1 MGSPKLRAH
10 TARKGFR
17 AFAAMLA
24 LTAGSAALQATN
36 VLSVASPTATVTC
49 STATGP
55 GAAATIVVKPVTLLT
70 GTNTLVVTF
79 TPPGA
84 GLVVTAPSTTT
95 LSTTNQAAGLSYTV
109 VVANG
114 CVGAS
119 TGSTTLTFKAGG
131 TNDVTVAVGD
141 TVTSTTSG
149 LSATPVTVTCAK
161 SGSTY
166 TPGAAQTVSVTSA
179 AAGGTQFTVD
189 NSGVPPPSWLT
200 VTPLTGGLAT
210 STAITFSV
218 QAATGCG
225 GFNSGTTNTATLHLL
240 NAPAPD
246 KLVIISMQI
255 VPPAPLTFAPAAP
268 ALTYVRGS
276 GNAGKVDI
284 TISSVNNPAP
294 FFSVNT
300 ASLPI
305 WLTVDST
312 NGTTPKSLRFTST
325 SVCDTLAPGTY
336 TASILVKVSGY
347 ADLTVPVTLQL
358 NNKAPKLSVAEGTTR
373 NISWTLGTPLPIP
386 IITAVSSDSP
396 ISYTSTSGGTLAPI
410 ISAAQQS
417 GLAYSFGTPIN
428 VSFNPLVFAA
438 ATPGN
443 TLTGTV
449 TLTWGSPASTIV
461 VTFNILVL
469 SPGATVTGLTPASL
483 PTANS
488 GQVFTVVLTGTGFVT
503 STDPTQKTKV
513 GIVIGGAIVADTN
526 IAVNVVNPSNIILT
540 ITVPAVADANL
551 PFAVSGT
558 GGPVPLGICNPS
570 GGACSIPSGTAT
582 LTIGGGPIVQAVTS
596 ASAFTQVTPPA
607 LPSMAPYDM
616 ISIFGANF
624 CSSGGTGCSSSQIL
638 YGTPDSSFR
647 YPNTLSPDTAGAT
660 QRLMSVT
667 FQTHAVTPTFI
678 ANAAL
683 LFATNGQINLLV
695 PAALSAYLGSS
706 VDMVVNFGYG
716 TGATMKSSST
726 FPVNITATNP
736 GLFTVGSNG
745 QGDGAI
751 LNSSYAQITAGS
763 PAGMRSTASDSDTV
777 QFYLTG
783 LGAPDSTGDNAVAG
797 TAFSWS
803 SDCIT
808 VASYLTTLNGIFS
821 TSLTNVDGTVIQS
834 GLLNTSRLPP
844 CIATSSANVPTVTI
858 GGVAGTVV
866 YAGFVP
872 DTIAGLYQMNVSLPG
887 TTGSFTTSAGTTLT
901 NITQPTQ
908 LPVVV
913 TANGVTSQTGVSMWV
928 APRLLVTGPSGAGLV
943 GTVGIPWSS
952 SNNVVAATEGTATYR
967 YALSSGLLPSGLLL
981 NAATGAI
988 TGTPAA
994 NSAGSY
1000 TVTVT
1005 ATDSATYPV
1014 KGTATFTLTVAGGL
1028 VVTSTGTAPY
1038 TTTFGTA
1045 VASVTHVSAVGGVF
1059 PYAYAITA
1067 PGTLPLGM
1075 TINTTTGI
1083 ISTTALTPAGT
1094 YHVTVTSTDSTAG
1107 TPLTGTITF
1116 DIAVGLHMAKTTT
1129 VNGTHSAASNITTVS
1144 ATGATGTITYTLD
1157 AATLALPGGW
1167 VTIDQNTGIVSIT
1180 TSAPVA
1186 ASTTV
1191 TVTATDGTAAP
1202 GAATAGTGTIT
1213 FTFAVN

>member
-1 MGSPKLRAH
+1 MGSLKLRVR
-10 TARKGFR
+10 TTRNGLR
-17 AFAAMLA
+17 AFAALLA
-24 LTAGSAALQATN
+24 LTAGSAALQAN

-49 STATGP
+49 STTTGP
-55 GAAATIVVKPVTLLT
+55 GAAATIVVKPSPLLS
-70 GTNTLVVTF
+70 GTNTIVVTF
-79 TPPGA
+79 TAPGA

-95 LSTTNQAAGLSYTV
+95 LSTTNQAVGLSYTV
-109 VVANG
+109 AVTNG

-119 TGSTTLTFKAGG
+119 TGATTLTFKAGG

-141 TVTSTTSG
+141 TVTATTSG
-149 LSATPVTVTCAK
+149 LSASPVTITCAK
-161 SGSTY
+161 SGPTY
-166 TPGAAQTVSVTSA
+166 TPGGAQTVSVTSA
-179 AAGGTQFTVD
+179 AAGGTPFTVD
-189 NSGVPPPSWLT
+189 TSGVPPPAWLV
-200 VTPLTGGLAT
+200 VTPTTGGTAS
-210 STAITFSV
+210 STAVTFTV
-218 QAATGCG
+218 QAAAGCG
-225 GFNSGTTNTATLHLL
+225 AFNTGTTNNATLHLL

-246 KLVIISMQI
+246 KLVVISLQI
-255 VPPAPLTFAPAAP
+255 VPPTPLTYLPAVP
-268 ALTYVRGS
+268 SLTYVRGS

-284 TISSVNNPAP
+284 TISSTNNPAP

-312 NGTTPKSLRFTST
+312 NGTAPKSLRFTST

-336 TASILVKVSGY
+336 TASILVRVSGY
-347 ADLTVPVTLQL
+347 ADLAVPVTLQL

-373 NISWTLGTPLPIP
+373 SISWTLGASLPTP

-396 ISYTSTSGGTLAPI
+396 ISYSSTSGGTLAPI
-410 ISAAQQS
+410 VNAAQQS

-428 VSFNPLVFAA
+428 VTFNPLVFAA

-449 TLTWGSPASTIV
+449 TLTWGTPASTIV

-503 STDPTQKTKV
+503 STDPAQKTKV
-513 GIVIGGAIVADTN
+513 GVVVGGSIVSDTN

-540 ITVPAVADANL
+540 ITVPAVADAYL
-551 PFAVSGT
+551 PFAVAGT
-558 GGPVPLGICNPS
+558 GGSVPLGICNPT
-570 GGACSIPSGTAT
+570 GGSCSIPSGTAT

-596 ASAFTQVTPPA
+596 ASAFTQVAPPA
-607 LPSMAPYDM
+607 FPSMSPFDM

-624 CSSGGTGCSSSQIL
+624 CSSGGTGCSSTQIL
-638 YGTPDSSFR
+638 YGAPDSSFR
-647 YPNTLSPDTAGAT
+647 YPNTLSADASGAT

-667 FQTHAVTPTFI
+667 FQTHNVSPVVI
-678 ANAAL
+678 ATAAL

-695 PAALSAYLGSS
+695 PAALSAYIGSS
-706 VDMVVNFGYG
+706 VDIVVSFGYG
-716 TGATMKSSST
+716 TGATMKSST
-726 FPVNITATNP
+726 PFQVNITATNP

-751 LNSSYAQITAGS
+751 LNSSYAQVTAVN
-763 PAGMRSTASDSDTV
+763 PAGMRSTGSDSDTV

-783 LGAPDSTGDNAVAG
+783 LGSPDSTADNAAAG
-797 TAFSWS
+797 SAFTWS
-803 SDCIT
+803 TDCIT
-808 VASYLTTLNGIFS
+808 VASYLSTLNGIFS

-834 GLLNTSRLPP
+834 GLLNTNRLPP
-844 CIATSSANVPTVTI
+844 CIATTSANVPTVTI

-872 DTIAGLYQMNVSLPG
+872 DTIAGLYQMNVALPS
-887 TTGSFTTSAGTTLT
+887 TTGSFTSAAGTTVT
-901 NITQPTQ
+901 NITQPVQ

-913 TANGVTSQTGVSMWV
+913 TANGVTSQVGVNMWV
-928 APRLLVTGPSGAGLV
+928 APRLLVTGPSGAGLT

-952 SNNVVAATEGTATYR
+952 SNNVIAATEGTSTYR
-967 YALSSGLLPSGLLL
+967 FAMTSGLLPSGLALS
-981 NAATGAI
+981 ATTGAI

-1014 KGTATFTLTVAGGL
+1014 KGTVTFTLTVAGGL

-1038 TTTFGTA
+1038 NTTFGTA
-1045 VASVTHVSAVGGVF
+1045 VGTVTRAIAVGGVF

-1067 PGTLPLGM
+1067 PGNLPLGM
-1075 TINTTTGI
+1075 TINSSSGV
-1083 ISTTALTPAGT
+1083 ISTTTLTPAGT

-1107 TPLTGTITF
+1107 TPLTGSVTF
-1116 DIAVGLHMAKTTT
+1116 DIVVALRVVKTST
-1129 VNGTHSAASNITTVS
+1129 VNGATTVASNITTVS

-1157 AATLALPGGW
+1157 AATLALPLGW
-1167 VTIDQNTGIVSIT
+1167 VTINPATGVVSIT
-1180 TSAPVA
+1180 TDAPIA

-1202 GAATAGTGTIT
+1202 DAAAAGTGTIT